1 MNTESIFVKNQKRSA
16 YENFT
21 ASILE
26 DGYPTRLE
34 PQQLPEPRTA
44 APGAM
49 VFRWKGKI
57 TDRSWDSYNIH
68 SSRPGGPSPAAM
80 LRRSAGNGRFPG
92 REGTGWRR

>member
-1 MNTESIFVKNQKRSA
+1 MQKKCMFIIIPLNRNVNQKRSA

-26 DGYPTRLE
+26 DRYPTRLE

-49 VFRWKGKI
+49 VFR
-57 TDRSWDSYNIH
+57 
-68 SSRPGGPSPAAM
+68 
-80 LRRSAGNGRFPG
+80 
-92 REGTGWRR
+92 